1 MKLYELRKTVA
12 IVSILNFFY
21 FVVEF
26 TFAQI
31 LGSLSLLSDSL
42 DFLEDASINLLIF
55 IAFAWSIAARKV
67 LSYFLAVILLIPGV
81 LFIYSAISRINEPVV
96 PNGAGM
102 SLIGFG
108 ALIIN
113 IYCAYILVKHK
124 SEEGGLAKA
133 AYLSARNDALA
144 NVLIICAGLITYF
157 WRSQMPDLLIGV
169 AIFVMNFDAAIQ
181 VINSQRKNRVE
192 Q

>member
-1 MKLYELRKTVA
+1 MKLYGLRKTVA
-12 IVSILNFFY
+12 IVGILNFFY
-21 FVVEF
+21 FVAEF

-31 LGSLSLLSDSL
+31 FGSLSLLSDSL

-96 PNGAGM
+96 PNGGGM
-102 SLIGFG
+102 SLIGLG

-113 IYCAYILVKHK
+113 IYCAYVLAKYK

-144 NVLIICAGLITYF
+144 NVLIICAGVITYF
-157 WRSQMPDLLIGV
+157 WRSQIPDLLIGV

-181 VINSQRKNRVE
+181 VINSQRKK
-192 Q
+192 

>member
-96 PNGAGM
+96 PNGGGM

>member
-133 AYLSARNDALA
+133 AYLSARNDAFA

>member
-1 MKLYELRKTVA
+1 MKLYQLRKTVA

-157 WRSQMPDLLIGV
+157 WRTQMPDLLIGV

>member
-81 LFIYSAISRINEPVV
+81 LFIYSAIFRINEPVV
-96 PNGAGM
+96 PNGGGM

>member
-1 MKLYELRKTVA
+1 MKLYQLRKTVA

-31 LGSLSLLSDSL
+31 FGSLSLLSDSL

-144 NVLIICAGLITYF
+144 NVLIICAGVITYF
-157 WRSQMPDLLIGV
+157 WRSQIPDLLIGV

>member
-113 IYCAYILVKHK
+113 IYCAYILLKHK